1 MELKMKFI
9 KQVIV
14 LFIPA
19 LLCFAACNG
28 NHDYSPKPRGYFRII
43 FPQRAYQ
50 EYNGPYPF
58 TFIYPK
64 YAVIVRDTLPTLQKK
79 DKKLIN
85 MKYLLNMQFPQFNG
99 TLHLSYETITSKRV
113 FDELTEDARTF
124 AFKHTVKATSIDQ
137 AVIHNPD
144 RKIYGIYYTI
154 DGNAASSIQFYITDS
169 VKNYMRGAL
178 YFNTTPRL
186 DSIQPVLSFVKKDI
200 DTMIKTFRWKGE

>member
-1 MELKMKFI
+1 MKR
-9 KQVIV
+9 IV
-14 LFIPA
+14 FFIPV
-19 LLCFAACNG
+19 LLLFFACNG
-28 NHDYSPKPRGYFRII
+28 NHDYSPKPRGYFRIV
-43 FPQRAYQ
+43 FPEKAYQ
-50 EYNGPYPF
+50 QFNGPYPF
-58 TFIYPK
+58 SFVYPR
-64 YAVIVRDTLPTLQKK
+64 YAVMEKDSTIAPQKK

-99 TLHLSYETITSKRV
+99 TLHLSYESITSKKV

-124 AFKHTVKATSIDQ
+124 AFKHSVKATSIDQ
-137 AVIHNPD
+137 GIIHNSD

-186 DSIQPVLSFVKKDI
+186 DSIQPVLKFVKKDI
-200 DTMIKTFRWKGE
+200 DTMIKTFRWK